1 MDAEDILAQA
11 TKDKEL
17 PEGWVVFSLLRS
29 KLIWGLIGWILG
41 VVMGFGLLALIA
53 PIVIPSNYQRGTFA
67 VISTTILLGILLF
80 IFLGSLWMLIVD
92 VQRLMYPDRHV
103 IVLTNTDFV
112 KREGSKIIHV
122 PLIDIRHVTPRGRA
136 PIDRSVPDGSAIRTV
151 PGMGESMFGLV
162 FGRGTTQE
170 GQRHRR
176 KRMRTPTSLA
186 FMDDRTQS
194 EVTVVNDDVY
204 GDPFTLASVIEQ
216 YVVSAKANANP
227 EDSTREEATPSP
239 TGEIA
244 DKYRTL

>member
-1 MDAEDILAQA
+1 MDADDILAQ
-11 TKDKEL
+11 TTGDKEL

-29 KLIWGLIGWILG
+29 KLIWGLIGWVLG
-41 VVMGFGLLALIA
+41 VLMGFGLLALIV

-67 VISTTILLGILLF
+67 FISTTILLGILLF

-92 VQRLMYPDRHV
+92 VQRLLHTDRHI

-122 PLIDIRHVTPRGRA
+122 PLMDIRHVTPRGRA
-136 PIDRSVPDGSAIRTV
+136 PIDRSIPDGSAMRTV
-151 PGMGESMFGLV
+151 PRMGESMFGLV
-162 FGRGTTQE
+162 FGRGTTEE

-216 YVVSAKANANP
+216 YVVSARASANS
-227 EDSTREEATPSP
+227 EGATPDGVTQSQ
-239 TGEIA
+239 TGETA
-244 DKYRTL
+244 DNYRPL